1 MANLLSDLLNPI
13 QQGFGNLGGAL
24 SSYLVPKAP
33 PQPQQMQQG
42 QKVSQ
47 YPGYVQPKA
56 PPPDIDIQALGR
68 FLNKAGGKLK
78 GAVSSM
84 MPQSQPQL
92 LSNVS
97 PGFRSNNP
105 TQSPE
110 PQVKFT
116 MNDRLP
122 TNTPQ
127 PQIQQP
133 TIQQA
138 QQLPQNESDPA
149 FRFAYE
155 MLGRDQNYSQVVG
168 KRKGFQPQQP
178 PKQIA
183 DLLRKYFPNEA
194 TTAAAVA
201 ATENASFEPARA
213 DNVNTSGSRD
223 RGIMQ
228 INEDTFNGLKQRQG
242 AQLKK
247 LGINS
252 FEDMYDPEKN
262 MAVAK
267 MIHEGSQ
274 QANPKT
280 AGWGGW
286 FGWQDTGYDINKGYF
301 SAPHRTDYELKKRG
315 RK

>member
-122 TNTPQ
+122 VNTPQ
-127 PQIQQP
+127 PQLLSQP
-133 TIQQA
+133 TPIPIMAPQGLGSPVDPMIEKIAAPIFAKYGIPLSVAFGQFA
-138 QQLPQNESDPA
+138 QEGGGKHKYAKAPYNNPYNLGAYDRNPDGA
-149 FRFAYE
+149 FKYDSIEKGIEAYAKLLSGKYE
-155 MLGRDQNYSQVVG
+155 MGHIGSGKYDQRYSKAYALRDNEEEML
-168 KRKGFQPQQP
+168 
-178 PKQIA
+178 KQIA
-183 DLLRKYFPNEA
+183 QIGYASDPNYFKSITN
-194 TTAAAVA
+194 T
-201 ATENASFEPARA
+201 PAYKHYK
-213 DNVNTSGSRD
+213 G
-223 RGIMQ
+223 
-228 INEDTFNGLKQRQG
+228 
-242 AQLKK
+242 KK
-247 LGINS
+247 
-252 FEDMYDPEKN
+252 
-262 MAVAK
+262 
-267 MIHEGSQ
+267 
-274 QANPKT
+274 
-280 AGWGGW
+280 
-286 FGWQDTGYDINKGYF
+286 
-301 SAPHRTDYELKKRG
+301 
-315 RK
+315 